1 MNAIVLL
8 SDANQQVDKFGTGL
22 FVFIV
27 AYPIF
32 VTSFLY
38 VNFEKLGFEEF
49 KVKFDALYLKTS
61 TKTFLK
67 VLQTPIFLVRRLL
80 MALII
85 VILSGSSFGIQ
96 IICV

>member
-1 MNAIVLL
+1 MVLL
-8 SDANQQVDKFGTGL
+8 SDTNHQVDKMGVAL

-27 AYPIF
+27 SYPIF

-38 VNFEKLGFEEF
+38 VK
-49 KVKFDALYLKTS
+49 YLKTS
-61 TKTFLK
+61 TKSFLK
-67 VLQTPIFLVRRLL
+67 VLQTPIFLIRRLL

-85 VILSGSSFGIQ
+85 VTLSGSSFGIQ

>member
-1 MNAIVLL
+1 MVLL
-8 SDANQQVDKFGTGL
+8 SDTNQQVDKMGVAL

-38 VNFEKLGFEEF
+38 VNLEKLESEEF
-49 KVKFDALYLKTS
+49 KVKFDSLYLKTS
-61 TKTFLK
+61 TKSFLK
-67 VLQTPIFLVRRLL
+67 VLQTPIFLIRRLL
-80 MALII
+80 MSLII
-85 VILSGSSFGIQ
+85 VLLSTSSFGTQ

>member
-1 MNAIVLL
+1 MVLL
-8 SDANQQVDKFGTGL
+8 SDTNQQVDKMGVAL

-32 VTSFLY
+32 VTLFLY
-38 VNFEKLGFEEF
+38 VNLEKLENEEF
-49 KVKFDALYLKTS
+49 KVKFDSLYLKTS
-61 TKTFLK
+61 TKSFLK
-67 VLQTPIFLVRRLL
+67 VLQTPIFLIRRLL

-85 VILSGSSFGIQ
+85 VTLSGSSFGIQ

>member
-1 MNAIVLL
+1 MVLL
-8 SDANQQVDKFGTGL
+8 SDTNQQVDKMGVAL

-38 VNFEKLGFEEF
+38 VNLEKLESEEF
-49 KVKFDALYLKTS
+49 KVKFDSLYLKIS
-61 TKTFLK
+61 TKSFLK
-67 VLQTPIFLVRRLL
+67 VLQTPIFLIRRLL
-80 MALII
+80 MSLII
-85 VILSGSSFGIQ
+85 VLLSTSSFAIQ

>member
-1 MNAIVLL
+1 MVLL
-8 SDANQQVDKFGTGL
+8 SDTNQQVDKMGVAL

-38 VNFEKLGFEEF
+38 VNLEKLESEEF
-49 KVKFDALYLKTS
+49 KVKFDSLYLKIS
-61 TKTFLK
+61 TKSFLK
-67 VLQTPIFLVRRLL
+67 VLQTPIFLIRRLL
-80 MALII
+80 MSLII
-85 VILSGSSFGIQ
+85 VLLSGSSFAIQ

>member
-1 MNAIVLL
+1 MVLL
-8 SDANQQVDKFGTGL
+8 SDANQQVDKMGMVI
-22 FVFIV
+22 FVLIV

-38 VNFEKLGFEEF
+38 VNLKKLDIEEF
-49 KVKFDALYLKTS
+49 KAKFEALYLKTS
-61 TKTFLK
+61 THSFLK
-67 VLQTPIFLVRRLL
+67 VLQTPIFLIRRLL

-85 VILSGSSFGIQ
+85 VNLSGSSFAIQ

>member
-1 MNAIVLL
+1 MVLL
-8 SDANQQVDKFGTGL
+8 SDANQQVDKMGMVI
-22 FVFIV
+22 FVIIV

-38 VNFEKLGFEEF
+38 VNLDKLEIEEF
-49 KVKFDALYLKTS
+49 KVKFEALYLKTS
-61 TKTFLK
+61 THSFLK
-67 VLQTPIFLVRRLL
+67 VLQTPMFLIRRLL